1 MPPSFSSSSQLHIH
15 VSAQDRPGIL
25 AETLAFIV
33 QTGWNVVDIKQ
44 FVFNGLLNLSI
55 LLDGCDESRILSLRE
70 ELSAY
75 AEQMDFKVTVYPWKT
90 ATRPDA
96 PYAHRSVVTLL
107 CDSIP
112 SSGFQ
117 EITRIF
123 AELDINILRIE
134 QLDSGD
140 VHALEFVIG
149 TREAHSSEEVLDALV
164 KFKEHYGVDIAVQ
177 EETYFR
183 RNKRLIVLDA
193 DMTFLQCEVIDELG
207 KLGGVGDKIAAITRQ
222 AMNGEMDFKS
232 ALLKRVQLL
241 KGLPTEKLQQLSN
254 SLPLTPGAESLV
266 NILKYLGY
274 KIALV
279 SGGFQFF
286 IDKIRDDYGLDYGVA
301 NQLKIENGKVSGEL
315 EGQIIDAEAKEK
327 TLVALAE
334 KEGFSLRQVVAV
346 GDGANDIKMLARAG
360 LGIAFNAKPMVQRH
374 ARASINQSNL
384 KLILYF
390 LGINGKDLQ
399 ELDEAVRSGKTQ
411 SWPNG

>member
-1 MPPSFSSSSQLHIH
+1 MPPFFSSSSQLHIH
-15 VSAQDRPGIL
+15 ISAQDRPGIL
-25 AETLAFIV
+25 AEALAFIV

-55 LLDGCDESRILSLRE
+55 LLDGCDDHRILPLRE
-70 ELSAY
+70 ALSAY
-75 AEQMDFKVTVYPWKT
+75 AEKMDFKVTVYPWET

-123 AELDINILRIE
+123 SKLDINILRIE

-149 TREAHSSEEVLDALV
+149 TRKAHSSEEVLDALV
-164 KFKEHYGVDIAVQ
+164 KFKENYGVDIAVQ

-207 KLGGVGDKIAAITRQ
+207 KLAGVGDKIAAITRQ
-222 AMNGEMDFKS
+222 AVNGEMDFKS
-232 ALLKRVQLL
+232 ALLKRVKLL
-241 KGLPTEKLQQLSN
+241 KGLPIEKLHQLSD

-279 SGGFQFF
+279 SGGFHFF
-286 IDKIRDDYGLDYGVA
+286 IDKIRDSYGLDYGVA

-360 LGIAFNAKPMVQRH
+360 LGIAFNAKPLVQRH

-390 LGINGKDLQ
+390 LGINGQELQ
-399 ELDEAVRSGKTQ
+399 ELDEVVRGGKIQ
-411 SWPNG
+411 SWPA

>member
-55 LLDGCDESRILSLRE
+55 LLDGCDDHRILPLRE
-70 ELSAY
+70 ALSAY
-75 AEQMDFKVTVYPWKT
+75 AEKMDFKVTVYPWET

-123 AELDINILRIE
+123 SKLDINILRIE

-149 TREAHSSEEVLDALV
+149 TRKAHSSEEVLDALV

-207 KLGGVGDKIAAITRQ
+207 KLAGVGDKIAAITRQ
-222 AMNGEMDFKS
+222 AVNGEMDFKS
-232 ALLKRVQLL
+232 ALLKRVKLL
-241 KGLPTEKLQQLSN
+241 KGLPIEKLHQLSD

-279 SGGFQFF
+279 SGGFHFF
-286 IDKIRDDYGLDYGVA
+286 IDKIRDSYGLDYGVA

-346 GDGANDIKMLARAG
+346 GDGAKDIKMLARAG
-360 LGIAFNAKPMVQRH
+360 FGIAFNAKPLVQRH

-390 LGINGKDLQ
+390 LGINGQELQ
-399 ELDEAVRSGKTQ
+399 ELDEVVRGGKIQ
-411 SWPNG
+411 SWPA